1 MKNLKI
7 IYLWSLFLFGFYSA
21 SAQTH
26 RYMVFLSDKAES
38 IYSLDEPEAFLSTR
52 AIARKI
58 QHNVEINVLDLPV
71 STTYIQDLASLE
83 LDVFFTSKW
92 MNAVLI
98 QTDPSTLLEVIG
110 RSYVDSVVFIA
121 PGARLTHEN
130 TGFEWPDTFQ
140 EPNNPLESSELQLA
154 MMNVHQMHED
164 GYRGEGML
172 IAVLDAGFKGAQL
185 FKPLENIFKENRLIA
200 AKDFVTNGG
209 NPFLYSGHGTSAWST
224 IASDYKDFI
233 GTAPKAEFIL
243 CITEDVASEYRI
255 EEYNWL
261 VAAEYA
267 DSLGADIIT
276 SSLGYSSFSDGTM
289 NYTYQD
295 MDGQTAIITRASN
308 LAIKKGLLVITSAGN
323 EGNDPWRY
331 ITAPADGPDNIT
343 VGSVKS
349 DYSISSFSS
358 QGPTADDRIKPDVV
372 ALGQGTTLLT
382 SNGSISQASGTS
394 FSAPLVAGFSAGIWQ
409 AHPEFTNLE
418 VVDYLRN
425 LGTRF
430 DNPDN
435 YFGYGIPIYLAN
447 EDSLVV
453 TDTTMLSLSEFTSD
467 SITIYPNPV
476 YGNVISIKI
485 DSKINIY
492 PLDIKLL
499 DLEGNNV
506 CELNVLNLPLGGLI
520 SMDIS
525 NSHTGIYI
533 LILSSDNIS
542 RKIKLIKY

>member
-98 QTDPSTLLEVIG
+98 QTDSSTLLEVIG

>member
-533 LILSSDNIS
+533 LILSSDNTS